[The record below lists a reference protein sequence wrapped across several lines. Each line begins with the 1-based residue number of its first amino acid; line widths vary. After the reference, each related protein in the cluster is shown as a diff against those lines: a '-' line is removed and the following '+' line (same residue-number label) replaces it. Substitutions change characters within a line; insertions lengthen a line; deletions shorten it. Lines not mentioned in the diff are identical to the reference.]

1 MSDAIDR
8 LQSAP
13 AETFSDVAQRLVA
26 APPRWLAPAAVFF
39 AAFLLFAPSFGAAFA
54 VLDFN
59 HLDAIRANDA
69 STYFAR
75 IFDPSDGGRT
85 IIGTGDLYRPLY
97 YTMFWF
103 QYQAFGTDP
112 MPYYLCNATLHAVN
126 AVLVFLLAWRLT
138 RSTLAS
144 LAGALV
150 WSFHPQYADTVAW
163 VSSTTDLLLVTFGV
177 GAVLLYASAV
187 DARGG
192 RRWLLYGA
200 SFAATLL
207 ALGAK
212 ETGMAVIVI
221 IASYHLLIGEPGL
234 LRSRRVPWELAPFAV
249 LLIGYV
255 VVRMALVGNLASEQ
269 DSRLLTW
276 DFFRNVHRLSALAA
290 GPIAGQEVSSS
301 DYGVAQ
307 GAAGLALIAAVLFAV
322 VRGSRREWF
331 LGGWYLVALA
341 PVLVLPP
348 EWLVGRY
355 LYLPMAGLA
364 LLAGIG
370 VARAIEAVPRRAG
383 SFARPIAGAAL
394 LAGVAIWFAVLNAGY
409 QHWLTTKGD
418 DAEAFLVD
426 LQAAHLSLPEGSRL
440 IVTEYPG
447 TLSLFPDDGYML
459 RPAVRLTYG
468 QDVEVITQS
477 QIDSGA
483 VPPLREGDVVF
494 PVPIR

>member
-8 LQSAP
+8 LQPAP
-13 AETFSDVAQRLVA
+13 AETLSDAAQRLLA
-26 APPRWLAPAAVFF
+26 TPPRWLAPAGVFL

-69 STYFAR
+69 STFFQR

-97 YTMFWF
+97 YTVFWF

-112 MPYYLCNATLHAVN
+112 MPYYLFNAALHGVN
-126 AVLVFLLAWRLT
+126 AVLVFFLAWRLT

-144 LAGALV
+144 FAGALI

-177 GAVLLYASAV
+177 GAVLLYATAL
-187 DARGG
+187 DATGR

-200 SFAATLL
+200 SFASTLL
-207 ALGAK
+207 ALAAK

-221 IASYHLLIGEPGL
+221 IAAYHVLLGEPDL
-234 LRSRRVPWELAPFAV
+234 LRTRRVPWSLAPFAV
-249 LLIGYV
+249 LLIGYI

-276 DFFRNVHRLSALAA
+276 DFFGNVHRLAGLAA
-290 GPIAGQEVSSS
+290 GPIAGQEVSNSH
-301 DYGVAQ
+301 YGVVQ
-307 GAAGLALIAAVLFAV
+307 GAAGLALIAAVIFTAA
-322 VRGSRREWF
+322 RGSRREWF
-331 LGGWYLVALA
+331 LAGWSGIAIM

-355 LYLPMAGLA
+355 LYLPMVGLA
-364 LLAGIG
+364 VLAGIG
-370 VARAIEAVPRRAG
+370 VARAVELLPPRL
-383 SFARPIAGAAL
+383 SQARPVAATAL
-394 LAGVAIWFAVLNAGY
+394 LAGVAIWFGVLNAGY
-409 QHWLTTKGD
+409 QDWLTAKGE
-418 DAEAFLVD
+418 DADAFLTD
-426 LQAAHLSLPEGSRL
+426 LTATYPTLPESSRL
-440 IVTEYPG
+440 IVTEYPL

-459 RPAVRLTYG
+459 RPAIRLTYD

-477 QIDSGA
+477 QIDAGA
-483 VPPLREGDVVF
+483 VPPAREGDLWF
-494 PVPIR
+494 PPR